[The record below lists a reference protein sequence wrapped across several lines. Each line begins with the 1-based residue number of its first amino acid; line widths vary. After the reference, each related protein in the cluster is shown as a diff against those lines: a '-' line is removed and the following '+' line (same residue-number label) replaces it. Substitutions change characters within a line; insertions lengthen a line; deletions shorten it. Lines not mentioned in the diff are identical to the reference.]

1 VIVGCSG
8 TVLDAVGCPGIES
21 RTPRAR
27 HLSRGGSDLPFRR
40 SSAPSSALDA
50 EDAGAP
56 QVRVTHPFHPWFG
69 QPLEFVKRRRNW
81 RQDLVYVLDPAGRL
95 VTLPVQWTDLAPVD
109 PFLVVAA
116 GRCRFTVAGLLGLAD
131 LVRRLEQDDDD
142 GRPATDQ
149 RITP

>member
-1 VIVGCSG
+1 
-8 TVLDAVGCPGIES
+8 
-21 RTPRAR
+21 
-27 HLSRGGSDLPFRR
+27 
-40 SSAPSSALDA
+40 
-50 EDAGAP
+50 
-56 QVRVTHPFHPWFG
+56 
-69 QPLEFVKRRRNW
+69 VKRRRNW